1 MGTIGTNIS
10 LLARWRPYR
19 LPLSS
24 AVFNGTERFGDVRE
38 LTVLFC
44 AQFFPPIRARGRR
57 RARERNFA
65 CGLRRETSTRLRR
78 AQSSRSVERFSAFL
92 RIFSGPLFCKRGQFL
107 FSPVFAVL
115 FRSHSIMSPKLA
127 VEVCQIAKAAI
138 IRHLG
143 DGFITLL

>member
-44 AQFFPPIRARGRR
+44 AQFFPPF
-57 RARERNFA
+57 EHEDDDEHEN
-65 CGLRRETSTRLRR
+65 ETLAADFGVRLRR
-78 AQSSRSVERFSAFL
+78 DFGETSASSVESLSRT
-92 RIFSGPLFCKRGQFL
+92 LFG
-107 FSPVFAVL
+107 VFA
-115 FRSHSIMSPKLA
+115 
-127 VEVCQIAKAAI
+127 
-138 IRHLG
+138 
-143 DGFITLL
+143 DLLRTALL